1 MDTVNEETNENRST
15 KGLNKTNS
23 LEKFYASNGIFVTG
37 ATGFLGKALLEK
49 LIRMCPHIAT
59 IFILIRPK
67 INETIEQRF
76 KKLIDDPIY
85 DDIKAKHPSVLSKV
99 YPVKGDVSLPDLG
112 LSREDRNLLLEKVNI
127 VFHVAATVRFNE
139 PLHVAINVNTK
150 GTTRVIELWNELMH
164 PISFVHVSTAYSNAN
179 LHEIEEKVYTTSL
192 KPSEVI
198 DMCDKFDKA
207 SITEIEKKILKTYPN
222 TYTFSKNLA
231 EQIVASKCKGLPV
244 AIVRPSIIGA
254 SLEEPCPGWIEN
266 ISGFT
271 GTFLLISRGCAT
283 AIRGRRDAISDI
295 VPVDFV
301 VDMIICTA
309 WHVTLHRD
317 HEVKVYNCTSNA
329 CPFKWGQMRDAI
341 VKCSTETPLNDT
353 LWYPGC
359 PMIANRYIYQVRSII
374 PHVLPAFVIDIFLRL
389 RGSKPIMMKLLLN
402 GNKLFTMIAYFV
414 MHEWTFQRDNCS
426 DLVRKVK
433 MLNDGDMV
441 KLDLRDMDW
450 GKYVAI
456 YLMGIRK
463 FILKQ
468 EFKSAARQRL
478 SRLYWIHQI
487 TKMSGIM
494 ILLWIV
500 YRIVY

>member
-1 MDTVNEETNENRST
+1 MDTINKESNEIWINKR
-15 KGLNKTNS
+15 LNKTNT
-23 LEKFYASNGIFVTG
+23 LEEFYAGNGILVTG
-37 ATGFLGKALLEK
+37 ATGFVGIGLLEK
-49 LIRMCPHIAT
+49 LMRVCPRITA

-67 INETIEQRF
+67 TNEALDQRF

-85 DDIKAKHPSVLSKV
+85 DGVKATNPSVLSRV

-127 VFHVAATVRFNE
+127 VFHAAATVRFNE

-150 GTTRVIELWNELMH
+150 GTARIIELWNELKH

-179 LHEIEEKVYTTSL
+179 LQEIGEKVYTTSL

-198 DMCDKFDKA
+198 DMCDRFDKT
-207 SITEIEKKILKTYPN
+207 SINQIEKRILKTYPN

-231 EQIVASKCKGLPV
+231 EQIVASKCKDLPV

-254 SLEEPCPGWIEN
+254 SLEEPCPGWLEN
-266 ISGFT
+266 ISAIT
-271 GTFLLISRGCAT
+271 GIVLLVSKGCAT
-283 AIRGRRDAISDI
+283 AILARKDARMDV

-301 VDMIICTA
+301 VDTIICTA
-309 WHVTLHRD
+309 WHVTLHRG

-329 CPFKWGQMRDAI
+329 NPFKWGQLKEAV
-341 VKCSTETPLNDT
+341 VKCSIETPLNDT

-359 PMIANRYIYQVRSII
+359 PMIANRYIYNVLSVI
-374 PHVLPAFVIDIFLRL
+374 PYVLPAFVIDIFLRL
-389 RGSKPIMMKLLLN
+389 RRSKPIMMKLLKSS
-402 GNKLFTMIAYFV
+402 NKLFRSVTYFTT
-414 MHEWTFQRDNCS
+414 HEWTFQRDNCT

-433 MLNDGDMV
+433 MLNDSDIF

-450 GKYVAI
+450 QKYVAI

-468 EFKSAARQRL
+468 EFKSIARQRL
-478 SRLYWIHQI
+478 ARLYWIHQV
-487 TKMSGIM
+487 TKISGII
-494 ILLWIV
+494 ILLWIILYFV
-500 YRIVY
+500 Y